1 MEILHTINI
10 LGVKIPLEE
19 INLEEKEKRNSFVQK
34 TPTTTFPFL
43 ETEKGNI
50 SQSNSIIN
58 YLTNKYKPELL
69 GQTAFEKAKILQ
81 WIEFANCEINKCNKS
96 IIYPIFGWSDFNKEN
111 FDNDNKEIKEYLNIV
126 EKALEKNEYLT
137 GNKMTL
143 ADIKLF
149 ASIRYLMMLHFPE
162 PMRKKLFPNINKWFE
177 KIMNTPEAIKAYG
190 RTVLCKN
197 IVKPFSGIIIRNKQN
212 EENKNKEENH
222 KENKGKKDK
231 NKDDN
236 KKGNKNNKE
245 NKKENKGKKDKKNK
259 NEHEQK
265 ENVEKEERIEE
276 PYVPGL
282 LELPRFNIKPI
293 ENNPLDSLP
302 PSKFDLEKF
311 KPEFFKNTN
320 KKGAMKNFWKNY
332 DPEGYSLWYIEYNNE
347 PNECVTLF
355 RTCVIKGGILEQLQY
370 FKKYCFGVLGVYGA
384 DADYKIR
391 GCLLWRGGEIPQEMK
406 NLNCYEKMSF
416 RKLDYNQKK
425 DQQLVHDYWT
435 KIGEKEKVFKKP
447 AIDTRYFY

>member
-19 INLEEKEKRNSFVQK
+19 INLEEKEKRNSLVQK

-43 ETEKGNI
+43 QTEQGNI
-50 SQSNSIIN
+50 SQSNSIIY
-58 YLTNKYKPELL
+58 YLTKKYKPELL
-69 GQTAFEKAKILQ
+69 GETPFEKAKILQ

-96 IIYPIFGWSDFNKEN
+96 IIYPIFGWTDFNKEN
-111 FDNDNKEIKEYLNIV
+111 FDNDNKKIKELLIIV
-126 EKALEKNEYLT
+126 EKALEKNEYIV

-143 ADIKLF
+143 ADVKLF
-149 ASIRYLMMLHFPE
+149 SSIRYLMMLHFPE

-190 RTVLCKN
+190 KTVLCKN
-197 IVKPFSGIIIRNKQN
+197 IVKPFTGVINRNKQSD
-212 EENKNKEENH
+212 ENK
-222 KENKGKKDK
+222 KENKDD
-231 NKDDN
+231 NKN
-236 KKGNKNNKE
+236 KKGNKNNKD
-245 NKKENKGKKDKKNK
+245 NKKDNKGKKDKKNK
-259 NEHEQK
+259 NEENKK
-265 ENVEKEERIEE
+265 EPAKQEEKKEE
-276 PYVPGL
+276 PYVPSI
-282 LELPRFNIKPI
+282 LELPRFNTKPI
-293 ENNPLDSLP
+293 ENNPLDALP

-311 KPEFFKNTN
+311 KPEFIKNTN
-320 KKGAMKNFWKNY
+320 KKSAMKNFWKNY

-347 PNECVTLF
+347 PNECLTLF

-391 GCLLWRGGEIPQEMK
+391 GCLLWRGDEIPQEMK

>member
-19 INLEEKEKRNSFVQK
+19 INLEEKEKRNSLVQK

-43 ETEKGNI
+43 QTEQGNI
-50 SQSNSIIN
+50 SQSNSIIY
-58 YLTNKYKPELL
+58 YLTKKYKPELL
-69 GQTAFEKAKILQ
+69 GETPFEKAKILQ
-81 WIEFANCEINKCNKS
+81 WIEFANCEINKYNKS
-96 IIYPIFGWSDFNKEN
+96 IIYPIFGWTDFNKEN
-111 FDNDNKEIKEYLNIV
+111 FDNDNKKIKELLNIV
-126 EKALEKNEYLT
+126 EKALEKNEYIV

-143 ADIKLF
+143 ADVKLF
-149 ASIRYLMMLHFPE
+149 SSIRYLMMLHFPE
-162 PMRKKLFPNINKWFE
+162 PMRKKLFSNINKWFE

-190 RTVLCKN
+190 KTVLCKN
-197 IVKPFSGIIIRNKQN
+197 IVKPFTGVINRNKQSD
-212 EENKNKEENH
+212 E
-222 KENKGKKDK
+222 
-231 NKDDN
+231 
-236 KKGNKNNKE
+236 NNKE
-245 NKKENKGKKDKKNK
+245 NKEDPHKQEEKN
-259 NEHEQK
+259 
-265 ENVEKEERIEE
+265 EE
-276 PYVPGL
+276 PYVPSL
-282 LELPRFNIKPI
+282 LELPRFNTKPI
-293 ENNPLDSLP
+293 ENNPLDALP

-311 KPEFFKNTN
+311 KPEFIKNTN
-320 KKGAMKNFWKNY
+320 KKSAMKNFWKNY

-347 PNECVTLF
+347 PNECLTLF

-391 GCLLWRGGEIPQEMK
+391 GCLLWRGDEIPQEMK

>member
-19 INLEEKEKRNSFVQK
+19 INLEEKEKRNSLVQK

-43 ETEKGNI
+43 QTEQGNI
-50 SQSNSIIN
+50 SQSNSIIY
-58 YLTNKYKPELL
+58 YLTKKYKPELL
-69 GQTAFEKAKILQ
+69 GETPFEKAKILQ

-96 IIYPIFGWSDFNKEN
+96 IIYPIFGWTDFNKEN
-111 FDNDNKEIKEYLNIV
+111 FDNDNKKIKELLFIV
-126 EKALEKNEYLT
+126 EKALEKNEYIV
-137 GNKMTL
+137 GNKMT
-143 ADIKLF
+143 
-149 ASIRYLMMLHFPE
+149 
-162 PMRKKLFPNINKWFE
+162 MRKKLFSNINKWFE

-190 RTVLCKN
+190 KTVLCKN
-197 IVKPFSGIIIRNKQN
+197 IVKPFTGVINRNKQSD
-212 EENKNKEENH
+212 ENK
-222 KENKGKKDK
+222 KENKDD
-231 NKDDN
+231 NKN
-236 KKGNKNNKE
+236 KKGNKNNKD
-245 NKKENKGKKDKKNK
+245 NKKDNKGKKNK
-259 NEHEQK
+259 NEENKK
-265 ENVEKEERIEE
+265 EPAKQEEKKEE
-276 PYVPGL
+276 PYVPSI
-282 LELPRFNIKPI
+282 LELPRFNTKPI
-293 ENNPLDSLP
+293 ENNPLDALP

-311 KPEFFKNTN
+311 KPEFIKNTN
-320 KKGAMKNFWKNY
+320 KKSAMKNFWKNY

-355 RTCVIKGGILEQLQY
+355 RTCIIKGGILEQLQY

-391 GCLLWRGGEIPQEMK
+391 GCLLWRGDEIPQEMK
-406 NLNCYEKMSF
+406 NLNCFEKMSF

>member
-19 INLEEKEKRNSFVQK
+19 INLEEKEKRNSLVQK

-43 ETEKGNI
+43 QTEQGNI
-50 SQSNSIIN
+50 SQSNSIIY
-58 YLTNKYKPELL
+58 YLTKKYKPELL
-69 GQTAFEKAKILQ
+69 GETPFEKAKILQ

-96 IIYPIFGWSDFNKEN
+96 IIYPIFGWTDFNKEN
-111 FDNDNKEIKEYLNIV
+111 FDNDNKKIKELLNIV
-126 EKALEKNEYLT
+126 EKALEKNEYIV

-149 ASIRYLMMLHFPE
+149 SNIRYLMMLHFPE
-162 PMRKKLFPNINKWFE
+162 PMRKKLFSNINKWFE

-190 RTVLCKN
+190 KTVLCKN
-197 IVKPFSGIIIRNKQN
+197 IVKPFTGVINRNKQSD
-212 EENKNKEENH
+212 ENK
-222 KENKGKKDK
+222 KENKDD
-231 NKDDN
+231 NKN
-236 KKGNKNNKE
+236 KKGNKNNKD
-245 NKKENKGKKDKKNK
+245 NKKDNKGKKNK
-259 NEHEQK
+259 NEENKK
-265 ENVEKEERIEE
+265 EPAKQEEKKEE
-276 PYVPGL
+276 PYVPSI
-282 LELPRFNIKPI
+282 LELPRFNTKPI
-293 ENNPLDSLP
+293 ENNPLDALP

-311 KPEFFKNTN
+311 KPEFIKNTN
-320 KKGAMKNFWKNY
+320 KKSAMKNFWKNY
-332 DPEGYSLWYIEYNNE
+332 DPERYSLWYIEYNNE

-391 GCLLWRGGEIPQEMK
+391 GCLLWRGDEIPQEMK
-406 NLNCYEKMSF
+406 NLNCYDKMSF

>member
-19 INLEEKEKRNSFVQK
+19 INLEEKEKRNSLVQK

-43 ETEKGNI
+43 QTEQGNI
-50 SQSNSIIN
+50 SQSNSIIY
-58 YLTNKYKPELL
+58 YLTKKYKPELL
-69 GQTAFEKAKILQ
+69 GETPFEKAKILQ

-96 IIYPIFGWSDFNKEN
+96 IIYPIFGWIDFNKEN
-111 FDNDNKEIKEYLNIV
+111 FDNDNKKIKEHLIIV
-126 EKALEKNEYLT
+126 EKALEKNEYIV

-143 ADIKLF
+143 ADVKLF
-149 ASIRYLMMLHFPE
+149 SSIRYLMMLHFPE
-162 PMRKKLFPNINKWFE
+162 PMRKKLFSNINKWFE

-190 RTVLCKN
+190 KTVLCKN
-197 IVKPFSGIIIRNKQN
+197 IVKPFTGVINRNKQSD
-212 EENKNKEENH
+212 ENN
-222 KENKGKKDK
+222 KENKED
-231 NKDDN
+231 NKN
-236 KKGNKNNKE
+236 KKGNKNNKD
-245 NKKENKGKKDKKNK
+245 NKKDNKGKKNK
-259 NEHEQK
+259 NEENKK
-265 ENVEKEERIEE
+265 EPAKQEEKKEE
-276 PYVPGL
+276 PYVPSI
-282 LELPRFNIKPI
+282 LELPRFNTKPI
-293 ENNPLDSLP
+293 ENNPLDALP

-311 KPEFFKNTN
+311 KPEFIKNTN
-320 KKGAMKNFWKNY
+320 KKSAMKNFWKNY

-391 GCLLWRGGEIPQEMK
+391 GCLLWRGDEIPQEMK

>member
-10 LGVKIPLEE
+10 LGVNIPLVE
-19 INLEEKEKRNSFVQK
+19 INLEEKEKRNSLVQK
-34 TPTTTFPFL
+34 TPTATFPFL
-43 ETEKGNI
+43 ETTQGNI

-58 YLTNKYKPELL
+58 YLASKYKPELL
-69 GQTAFEKAKILQ
+69 GQTPFEKAQIIQ

-96 IIYPIFGWSDFNKEN
+96 IIYPIFGWNNYSKEN
-111 FDNDNKEIKEYLNIV
+111 FDNDSKKIKEYLTKV
-126 EKALEKNEYLT
+126 EKALEKNEFIT

-149 ASIRYLMMLHFPE
+149 SSIRYLMMLYLPE
-162 PMRKKLFPNINKWFE
+162 QMRKNLFKNINKWFE
-177 KIMNTPEAIKAYG
+177 KIMNTKEAIKAYG

-197 IVKPFSGIIIRNKQN
+197 SVKPFSGVINRNKQN
-212 EENKNKEENH
+212 EENKNHN
-222 KENKGKKDK
+222 ENK
-231 NKDDN
+231 
-236 KKGNKNNKE
+236 KE
-245 NKKENKGKKDKKNK
+245 NKKENKGKNDNKENKGKKDKKDKKGK
-259 NEHEQK
+259 NENNQETK
-265 ENVEKEERIEE
+265 ENQEEKEEE

-282 LELPRFNIKPI
+282 LELPRFDTKPI

-302 PSKFDLEKF
+302 ASKMDLEKF
-311 KPEFFKNTN
+311 KSEFLKNSN
-320 KKGAMKNFWKNY
+320 KKSAMKNFWKSY

-355 RTCVIKGGILEQLQY
+355 RTSVIKGGILEQLKY
-370 FKKYCFGVLGVYGA
+370 FKKYCFGVFGVYGA

-391 GCLLWRGGEIPQEMK
+391 GCLLWRGSEIPQEMK
-406 NLNCYEKMSF
+406 NLNCYEKLSF
-416 RKLDYNQKK
+416 KKLDYNQKK

>member
-10 LGVKIPLEE
+10 LGVNIPLVE
-19 INLEEKEKRNSFVQK
+19 INLEEKEKRNSLVQK
-34 TPTTTFPFL
+34 TPTATFPFL
-43 ETEKGNI
+43 ETIQGNI

-58 YLTNKYKPELL
+58 YLASKYKPELL
-69 GQTAFEKAKILQ
+69 GQTPFEKAQIIQ

-96 IIYPIFGWSDFNKEN
+96 IIYPIFGWNNFNKEN
-111 FDNDNKEIKEYLNIV
+111 FDNDSKKIKEYLTKV
-126 EKALEKNEYLT
+126 EKALEKNEYIT

-149 ASIRYLMMLHFPE
+149 SSIRYLMMLYLPE
-162 PMRKKLFPNINKWFE
+162 QMRKNLFKNINKWFE
-177 KIMNTPEAIKAYG
+177 KIMNTKEAIKAYG

-197 IVKPFSGIIIRNKQN
+197 SVKPFSGVINRNKQN
-212 EENKNKEENH
+212 EENKNHN
-222 KENKGKKDK
+222 ENK
-231 NKDDN
+231 
-236 KKGNKNNKE
+236 KE
-245 NKKENKGKKDKKNK
+245 NKKENKGKNDNKENKGKKDKKDKKGK
-259 NEHEQK
+259 NENNQETK
-265 ENVEKEERIEE
+265 ENQEEKEEE

-282 LELPRFNIKPI
+282 LELPRFDTKPI

-302 PSKFDLEKF
+302 ASKMDLEKF
-311 KPEFFKNTN
+311 KSEFLKNSN
-320 KKGAMKNFWKNY
+320 KKSAMKNFWKSY

-355 RTCVIKGGILEQLQY
+355 RTSVIKGGILEQLKY
-370 FKKYCFGVLGVYGA
+370 FKKYCFGVFGVYGA

-391 GCLLWRGGEIPQEMK
+391 GCLLWRGSEIPQEMK
-406 NLNCYEKMSF
+406 NLNCYEKLSF
-416 RKLDYNQKK
+416 KKLDYNQKK

>member
-19 INLEEKEKRNSFVQK
+19 INLEEKEKRNSLVQK

-43 ETEKGNI
+43 QTEQGNI
-50 SQSNSIIN
+50 SQSNSIIY
-58 YLTNKYKPELL
+58 YLTKKYKPELL
-69 GQTAFEKAKILQ
+69 GETPFEKAKILQ

-96 IIYPIFGWSDFNKEN
+96 IIYPIFGWTDFNKEN
-111 FDNDNKEIKEYLNIV
+111 FDNDNKKIKELLNIV
-126 EKALEKNEYLT
+126 EKALEKNEYIV

-143 ADIKLF
+143 ADVKLF
-149 ASIRYLMMLHFPE
+149 SSIRYLMMLHFPE
-162 PMRKKLFPNINKWFE
+162 PMRKKLFSNINKWFE

-190 RTVLCKN
+190 KTVLCKN
-197 IVKPFSGIIIRNKQN
+197 IVKPFTGVINRNKQSD
-212 EENKNKEENH
+212 ENN
-222 KENKGKKDK
+222 KENKED
-231 NKDDN
+231 NKN
-236 KKGNKNNKE
+236 KKGNKNNKD
-245 NKKENKGKKDKKNK
+245 NKKDNKGKKNK
-259 NEHEQK
+259 NEENKK
-265 ENVEKEERIEE
+265 EPAKQEEKKEE
-276 PYVPGL
+276 PYVPSI
-282 LELPRFNIKPI
+282 LELPRFNTKPI
-293 ENNPLDSLP
+293 ENNPLDALP

-311 KPEFFKNTN
+311 KPEFIKNTN
-320 KKGAMKNFWKNY
+320 KKSAMKNFWKNY

-391 GCLLWRGGEIPQEMK
+391 GCLLWRGDEIPQEMK

-447 AIDTRYFY
+447 AIDSRYFY